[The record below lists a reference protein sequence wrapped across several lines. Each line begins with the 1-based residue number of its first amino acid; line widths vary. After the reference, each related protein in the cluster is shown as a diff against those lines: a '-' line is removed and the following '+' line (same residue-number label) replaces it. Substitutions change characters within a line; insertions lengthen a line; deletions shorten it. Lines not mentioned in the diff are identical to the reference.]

1 MYKRRRT
8 KLNIENFMLVVSLL
22 RTWAIKMDAEFN
34 KVFQFFMAEVKEKS
48 PVIRDLNMVRRMT
61 NRAIDKYLSFVNFED
76 VADVSARV
84 DNARKKLIEG
94 ETRLR
99 SMLEFYTNREVKQD
113 SRMDINVLLDQM
125 GVN

>member
-22 RTWAIKMDAEFN
+22 RTWAVKMNEDFN
-34 KVFQFFMAEVKEKS
+34 KVFQFFMAEVNEKS
-48 PVIRDLNMVRRMT
+48 PAIRDLNMVRRMT
-61 NRAIDKYLSFVNFED
+61 NRAIEKYLSFIDFED
-76 VADVSARV
+76 VANVSARV

-99 SMLEFYTNREVKQD
+99 SMLGYYANREIKQD

-125 GVN
+125 GVI

>member
-22 RTWAIKMDAEFN
+22 RTWAVKTDAEFN

-61 NRAIDKYLSFVNFED
+61 NRAIKKYLSFIDFED
-76 VADVSARV
+76 VANVSAKV
-84 DNARKKLIEG
+84 DKARKTLIEG

-99 SMLEFYTNREVKQD
+99 SMLEYYTNREVKQD
-113 SRMDINVLLDQM
+113 SRMDIDVLLDQM

>member
-1 MYKRRRT
+1 
-8 KLNIENFMLVVSLL
+8 MLVVSLL
-22 RTWAIKMDAEFN
+22 RTWAVKMNEDFN
-34 KVFQFFMAEVKEKS
+34 KVFQFFMAEVNEKN

-61 NRAIDKYLSFVNFED
+61 NRAIDKYLSFIDFED
-76 VADVSARV
+76 VANASARV

-94 ETRLR
+94 EARLR
-99 SMLEFYTNREVKQD
+99 SMLEYYTNREVRQD

>member
-22 RTWAIKMDAEFN
+22 RTWAVKMDAEFN

-48 PVIRDLNMVRRMT
+48 PVIRDLNMVERMT
-61 NRAIDKYLSFVNFED
+61 KRAIDKYLSFIDFED
-76 VADVSARV
+76 VAVCSARV
-84 DNARKKLIEG
+84 DKARMELIEG

-99 SMLEFYTNREVKQD
+99 NMLEYYTNREVKQD
-113 SRMDINVLLDQM
+113 SRMDVRILLEQM

>member
-22 RTWAIKMDAEFN
+22 RTWAVKVDAEFN

-48 PVIRDLNMVRRMT
+48 PVIRDLNMVERMT
-61 NRAIDKYLSFVNFED
+61 KRAIDKYLSFIDFED

-84 DNARKKLIEG
+84 DNARKTLIEG
-94 ETRLR
+94 EARLR
-99 SMLEFYTNREVKQD
+99 SMLGYYANREIKQD
-113 SRMDINVLLDQM
+113 SRMDVGILLEQM

>member
-1 MYKRRRT
+1 
-8 KLNIENFMLVVSLL
+8 MLVVSLL
-22 RTWAIKMDAEFN
+22 RTWAVKTDAEFN

-61 NRAIDKYLSFVNFED
+61 NRAIKKYLSFIDFED
-76 VADVSARV
+76 VANVSAKV
-84 DNARKKLIEG
+84 DKARKTLIEG

-99 SMLEFYTNREVKQD
+99 SMLEYYTNREVKQD
-113 SRMDINVLLDQM
+113 SRMDIDVLLDQM

>member
-22 RTWAIKMDAEFN
+22 RTWAVKVDAEFN
-34 KVFQFFMAEVKEKS
+34 KVFQFFMTEVKEKS
-48 PVIRDLNMVRRMT
+48 PVIRDLNMVERMT
-61 NRAIDKYLSFVNFED
+61 KRAIDKYLSFIDFED

-84 DNARKKLIEG
+84 DNARKTLIEG
-94 ETRLR
+94 EARLR
-99 SMLEFYTNREVKQD
+99 SMLGYYANREIKQD
-113 SRMDINVLLDQM
+113 SRMDVNILLEQM

>member
-22 RTWAIKMDAEFN
+22 RTWAVKMNEDFN
-34 KVFQFFMAEVKEKS
+34 KVFQFFMAEVNEKS
-48 PVIRDLNMVRRMT
+48 PVIRDLNMVERMT
-61 NRAIDKYLSFVNFED
+61 KRAIDKYLSFIDFED
-76 VADVSARV
+76 VANVSAKV
-84 DNARKKLIEG
+84 DKARKTLIEG

-99 SMLEFYTNREVKQD
+99 SMLEYYTNRKVKQD

>member
-22 RTWAIKMDAEFN
+22 RTWAVKMNEDFN
-34 KVFQFFMAEVKEKS
+34 KVFQFFMAEVNEKS

-61 NRAIDKYLSFVNFED
+61 NRAIEKYLSFIDFED
-76 VADVSARV
+76 VANASAKV
-84 DNARKKLIEG
+84 DKARKTLIEG
-94 ETRLR
+94 EMRLK
-99 SMLEFYTNREVKQD
+99 SMLEYYTNREVKQD

>member
-22 RTWAIKMDAEFN
+22 RTWAVKVDAEFN
-34 KVFQFFMAEVKEKS
+34 KVFQFFMTEVKEKS
-48 PVIRDLNMVRRMT
+48 PVIRDLNMVERMT
-61 NRAIDKYLSFVNFED
+61 KRAIDKYLSFIDFED

-84 DNARKKLIEG
+84 DNARKTLIEG
-94 ETRLR
+94 EARLR
-99 SMLEFYTNREVKQD
+99 SMLGYYANREIKQD
-113 SRMDINVLLDQM
+113 SRMDVGILLEQM